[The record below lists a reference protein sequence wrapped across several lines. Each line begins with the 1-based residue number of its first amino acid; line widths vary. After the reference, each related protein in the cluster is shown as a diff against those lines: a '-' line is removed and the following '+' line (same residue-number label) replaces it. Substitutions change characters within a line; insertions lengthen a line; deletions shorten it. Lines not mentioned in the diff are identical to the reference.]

1 MAYQQT
7 ATRANVEF
15 LKSSGGVRAGRQI
28 RLNYG
33 PQLAPAQLQGKLDP
47 ALWADF
53 MGQVQVLA
61 DRHPYMAK
69 PGGKEYSNWILAAL
83 VGAVIGL
90 FCFSPDAGSYPQW
103 EAEVN
108 NILQQYQPAF
118 NKSGLTLSLQHNRE
132 FWIQI
137 DVSTIAQGIPVQ
149 Y

>member
-1 MAYQQT
+1 
-7 ATRANVEF
+7 
-15 LKSSGGVRAGRQI
+15 
-28 RLNYG
+28 
-33 PQLAPAQLQGKLDP
+33 
-47 ALWADF
+47 
-53 MGQVQVLA
+53 
-61 DRHPYMAK
+61 MAK

-108 NILQQYQPAF
+108 NMLQQYQPAF
-118 NKSGLTLSLQHNRE
+118 NKSSLTLSLQHNRE